1 MVKLFRRAGY
11 EVAEVND
18 HQVALATL
26 INEPQP
32 IAAVVASFSGS
43 GTSSCLKLLDAVR
56 NHIDPRVNGHR
67 MVLII
72 DNARQQ
78 MFSWQRVRT
87 RSSFGRITPKARS
100 WRPSGPSHGR
110 RRSGAVPTPHDR
122 RAGIES
128 RRRRGPRRGDRLL
141 RPPLRDGW
149 RLPRRSQTAFGCRFC
164 GHRARW
170 SVLSAQRAALH
181 APTAQSK
188 LRQYWLGVGPTWPL
202 YFEPS
207 TPLP

>member
-1 MVKLFRRAGY
+1 MLKRSTKTENTRRKDQLRILVVDDNPDAGLLMVKLFRRAGY

-78 MFSWQRVRT
+78 MFSWQAGADEIILRPYHAQGAIMAAERAIARPDDERVQY
-87 RSSFGRITPKARS
+87 
-100 WRPSGPSHGR
+100 R
-110 RRSGAVPTPHDR
+110 RRMIDELASNP
-122 RAGIES
+122 
-128 RRRRGPRRGDRLL
+128 GDVVAPVAATGFFV
-141 RPPLRDGW
+141 RP
-149 RLPRRSQTAFGCRFC
+149 
-164 GHRARW
+164 
-170 SVLSAQRAALH
+170 
-181 APTAQSK
+181 
-188 LRQYWLGVGPTWPL
+188 
-202 YFEPS
+202 
-207 TPLP
+207 